1 MLKCGVHILDQ
12 RAAADVSYEL
22 IRSLVEKSGEAVNVP
37 VAVIVEEA
45 DVLISN
51 GLLSILNTI
60 GSKMHPNLI
69 FVLTMTRTE
78 AFQSCKQQSGKFV
91 SKFCFGRC
99 DAVTRRRFQKRE
111 WSKLCA
117 SRHSQDEA
125 TLNPEYFADQT
136 EKSVSYSH

>member
-12 RAAADVSYEL
+12 RAASEVSVEL

-37 VAVIVEEA
+37 VAIIVEEA

-51 GLLSILNTI
+51 VLSCILNTI
-60 GSKMHPNLI
+60 GSKKHPNLL
-69 FVLTMTRTE
+69 FVLTMTRTA
-78 AFQSCKQQSGKFV
+78 AFQSFMQQSGKFV
-91 SKFCFGRC
+91 SKFCLGRC
-99 DAVTRRRFQKRE
+99 DAVTRRRFLKRE

-117 SRHSQDEA
+117 SRQSHDEA